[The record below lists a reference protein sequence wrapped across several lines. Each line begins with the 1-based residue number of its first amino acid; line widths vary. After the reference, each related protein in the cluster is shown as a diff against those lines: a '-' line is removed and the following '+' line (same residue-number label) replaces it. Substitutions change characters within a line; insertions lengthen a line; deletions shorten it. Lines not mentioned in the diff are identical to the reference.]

1 MTQDTKIVAEIHVSR
16 SGGAYVYQ
24 VFPPGVANAVD
35 QIGTAPTDKEAFDR
49 AVDVVRL
56 EPHRSGMIAVFSP
69 DGSKVAH
76 APLWCVPSYPLL
88 QWQETAQVLELL

>member
-1 MTQDTKIVAEIHVSR
+1 MSQDIKIVAEIHVSR

-35 QIGTAPTDKEAFDR
+35 QIGTAPTDREAFER

-56 EPHRSGMIAVFSP
+56 EPSKSGLIAVFSA

-76 APLWCVPSYPLL
+76 APLWCVPSYQFL
-88 QWQETAQVLELL
+88 QWQDTAQVLELL